1 MAHRGILVD
10 VTKCIGCGSCVEACQ
25 KSNQQPAHDAKG
37 FDQQTYTFLMDRGS
51 DTYVRRL
58 CMHCENPS
66 CASVCPVG
74 ALRKTAE
81 GPVTYDPD
89 KCMGCRYCM
98 MACPF
103 GVPTY
108 EWYSAAPRVRKCQMC
123 AHRGAAGPACA
134 EACPTGATITGD
146 REELLAEAR
155 RRVAS
160 DPKTYFQRVYGVT
173 EAGGTDV
180 LYIGPRESKALG
192 LPRVETSGPLPDLT
206 WNALKHIPDV
216 VLFGGVFLGGL
227 FWLTKRKEDVARAEH
242 AEKGEHHV

>member
-1 MAHRGILVD
+1 
-10 VTKCIGCGSCVEACQ
+10 
-25 KSNQQPAHDAKG
+25 
-37 FDQQTYTFLMDRGS
+37 
-51 DTYVRRL
+51 
-58 CMHCENPS
+58 
-66 CASVCPVG
+66 
-74 ALRKTAE
+74 
-81 GPVTYDPD
+81 
-89 KCMGCRYCM
+89 MGCRYCM

-146 REELLAEAR
+146 RDELLAEAR

-160 DPKTYFQRVYGVT
+160 DSKTYFQRVYGVT

-227 FWLTKRKEDVARAEH
+227 FWLTKRKEDVARAEQ
-242 AEKGEHHV
+242 AEKGEHHA